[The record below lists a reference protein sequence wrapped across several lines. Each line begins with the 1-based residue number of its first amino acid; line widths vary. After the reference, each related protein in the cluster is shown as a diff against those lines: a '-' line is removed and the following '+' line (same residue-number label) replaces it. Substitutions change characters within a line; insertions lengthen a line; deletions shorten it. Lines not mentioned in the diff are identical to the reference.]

1 VALVPSRL
9 HGPLKAATRLS
20 IPVALAVLVGVFLVA
35 QAQLGRRDPKLV
47 EAPHDRDE
55 DGLSFS

>member
-1 VALVPSRL
+1 M
-9 HGPLKAATRLS
+9 
-20 IPVALAVLVGVFLVA
+20 ALAVIVGLFLVA
-35 QAQLGRRDPKLV
+35 QAQVGKRDPKLV